1 MLTSERGTGFQ
12 PVTLARARSSLATS
26 SPRKEPAM
34 PRKIS
39 KVSEKKRL
47 ANQRNAHKSTGP
59 KTAEGKKRSKLNAV
73 THGVFCQ
80 EIILMK
86 EDQPLYKDL
95 RRQFIR
101 DLKPQRMIEMQM
113 VDKIVECTWKQ
124 RRLRVSEAT
133 QYELE
138 LRDELAD
145 KGTTWE
151 AEMARNDPADYC
163 APVAMTR
170 MLARDEA
177 NLEHYSRLD
186 QRLQNMIHRCLKELR
201 TLQESAAETAALP
214 DSPFEETVDEVE
226 YKWAT
231 GWDEENEK
239 KKVSDTILVAEK
251 NEANSDATMVSDT
264 ISGSERKIVSDTISV
279 SEEEASRLADHAS
292 PSPLPSACQGE
303 GMKAETQN
311 EPTEFRNYDGDTTC
325 DPSWGRPYRVNEVT
339 DTRS

>member
-1 MLTSERGTGFQ
+1 
-12 PVTLARARSSLATS
+12 
-26 SPRKEPAM
+26 M

-47 ANQRNAHKSTGP
+47 ANQRNAQKSTGP
-59 KTAEGKKRSKLNAV
+59 KTPEGKARSKLNAV

-86 EDQPLYKDL
+86 EDEPLYKDL

-170 MLARDEA
+170 MLARDEP

-226 YKWAT
+226 YKWPT
-231 GWDEENEK
+231 GWDQQ
-239 KKVSDTILVAEK
+239 
-251 NEANSDATMVSDT
+251 DAKMVSDT
-264 ISGSERKIVSDTISV
+264 ISDSERKIVSDTISDSSICDSKIVSDTISV
-279 SEEEASRLADHAS
+279 SEEETSQLPDHAS
-292 PSPLPSACQGE
+292 RSPLPSPSQGE
-303 GMKAETQN
+303 GIKAETQTALSQETQN

>member
-1 MLTSERGTGFQ
+1 
-12 PVTLARARSSLATS
+12 
-26 SPRKEPAM
+26 M

-47 ANQRNAHKSTGP
+47 ANQRNAQKSTGP
-59 KTAEGKKRSKLNAV
+59 KTPEGKARSKLNAV

-86 EDQPLYKDL
+86 EDEPLYKDL

-214 DSPFEETVDEVE
+214 DSPFEATVDEVE

-231 GWDEENEK
+231 GWDQQ
-239 KKVSDTILVAEK
+239 
-251 NEANSDATMVSDT
+251 DAKIVSDT
-264 ISGSERKIVSDTISV
+264 ISDSERKIVSDTISASVSDSKIVSDTISV
-279 SEEEASRLADHAS
+279 SEEETSQLSDDA
-292 PSPLPSACQGE
+292 SPLPSTVQAE
-303 GMKAETQN
+303 GMNAETQN
-311 EPTEFRNYDGDTTC
+311 EPTENRRYDADVTC
-325 DPSWGRPYRVNEVT
+325 APDHEWFYPPQIEGPRG
-339 DTRS
+339 